1 MKKNLY
7 EEVIRLIMCN
17 ESMNEICSELDIKR
31 EKLLEILRTISD
43 GGTPIDVK
51 DGEILTL
58 KNPEVI
64 KNHIE

>member
-43 GGTPIDVK
+43 GGNSYRCK
-51 DGEILTL
+51 RW
-58 KNPEVI
+58 
-64 KNHIE
+64 